1 MGTQL
6 PQKRGTVPQFLA
18 HVCCGQ
24 MAGWI
29 KMWLG
34 READL
39 GPGNVLLDEDPA
51 PPPKGAQPPV
61 FAPCVLWPTG
71 WMDQDATWYGD
82 RPRRRPHCIKWGP
95 SFAPQEGAQ
104 HPPPFDPC
112 LLWPNSRPSQLLL
125 SGCRKFFR
133 VLSCLCLVVSC
144 FIFTFLQ
151 CFDAVGWVAERA
163 SGL

>member
-82 RPRRRPHCIKWGP
+82 RPWPMPHRVRLGASSASKRGTAAP
-95 SFAPQEGAQ
+95 SFW
-104 HPPPFDPC
+104 PC
-112 LLWPNSRPSQLLL
+112 LLWPNGHPSELLL
-125 SGCRKFFR
+125 STCLFLVSSLLFFS
-133 VLSCLCLVVSC
+133 LAKEKKQTECTSDLNDPEH
-144 FIFTFLQ
+144 Q
-151 CFDAVGWVAERA
+151 N
-163 SGL
+163 